1 MHKPVVIWLLT
12 YSYNYSQCIA
22 IVSQHIPTT
31 PPTPFKCLVSSHIYP
46 ITLYS
51 HKMCTWMEFHC
62 SLAKFP
68 WWCTHLNELLTSAFS
83 LVGSTFIKPHFFET
97 SPFDASKTW
106 EQPWN
111 CPFLLVKSGFS
122 SFFMAETASRGQP
135 WSVFQASA
143 KPLAWWA
150 ELGGLLA
157 ERHLGGLGKG
167 PLATF
172 HLVSLWLLMVNVNP
186 GLINPKRLFNWE
198 CTI

>member
-22 IVSQHIPTT
+22 VVSQHIPTT

-106 EQPWN
+106 ETAMKLPVFAGEIRVF
-111 CPFLLVKSGFS
+111 PHFLWLKRPAAASLGA
-122 SFFMAETASRGQP
+122 FFRLRQSRSRGGLSSAASLRSGISGASGRVP
-135 WSVFQASA
+135 WQRSIWLASGY
-143 KPLAWWA
+143 WW
-150 ELGGLLA
+150 
-157 ERHLGGLGKG
+157 
-167 PLATF
+167 
-172 HLVSLWLLMVNVNP
+172 LMST
-186 GLINPKRLFNWE
+186 LD
-198 CTI
+198 

>member
-22 IVSQHIPTT
+22 VVSQHIPTT

-83 LVGSTFIKPHFFET
+83 LVGSTFIKPHFLRHH
-97 SPFDASKTW
+97 
-106 EQPWN
+106 
-111 CPFLLVKSGFS
+111 LLMLRRLGNSH
-122 SFFMAETASRGQP
+122 ETARFCWWNPGFPHFLWLKRPAAASLGAFFRLRQSRSRGGLSSAASLRSGISGASGRVP
-135 WSVFQASA
+135 WQRSIWLASGY
-143 KPLAWWA
+143 WW
-150 ELGGLLA
+150 
-157 ERHLGGLGKG
+157 
-167 PLATF
+167 
-172 HLVSLWLLMVNVNP
+172 LMST
-186 GLINPKRLFNWE
+186 LD
-198 CTI
+198 